1 MIDDQPERVTLTVG
15 AACKATGVGRT
26 YLYELIRDGRVKS
39 VKLGRRRLI
48 VASSLRDLIAGASS

>member
-1 MIDDQPERVTLTVG
+1 MIVNQPDNLSLTV
-15 AACKATGVGRT
+15 ADACRTTGLGKT

-48 VASSLRDLIAGASS
+48 TTASLRALIEQAG

>member
-1 MIDDQPERVTLTVG
+1 MIVNQPDNLSLTV
-15 AACKATGVGRT
+15 ADACQTTGLGKT

-48 VASSLRDLIAGASS
+48 TTASLRALIEQAG